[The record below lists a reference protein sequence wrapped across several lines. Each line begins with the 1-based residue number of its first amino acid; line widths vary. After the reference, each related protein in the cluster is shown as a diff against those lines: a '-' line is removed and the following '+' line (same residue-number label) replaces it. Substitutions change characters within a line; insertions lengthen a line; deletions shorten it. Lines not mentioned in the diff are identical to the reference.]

1 MGAVWP
7 GVAVLGNCGEQP
19 ELLLVEPADELELLE
34 EELKPL
40 ELLLEEISPELEED
54 DDSAPL
60 ELEDEDE
67 LSAEELELLEIATG
81 TSRIK
86 KSYRRRVRNLLIR
99 EGYLK
104 SASHAG
110 EYYPLNWRKSNT
122 F

>member
-60 ELEDEDE
+60 ELEDE
-67 LSAEELELLEIATG
+67 LLEDTG